1 MARTLVGRLQLVVE
15 AMGLGEAKKV
25 GNSIRDIEAAS
36 KRLSST
42 SWGVSFQRQLEK
54 VGIGA
59 KTIDDVRRSWERLE
73 RDMSSRGLS
82 KALQKSEIAA
92 WKTATLG
99 HFAGLRA
106 GMRETEA
113 EAKRMSRGIQA
124 AIKPAYM
131 LLGGYTGTYVGSM
144 AGREA
149 LIAASEGR
157 RVQAEAKYSGLS
169 EGERGRINSQSDY
182 LSGKYRLSKSQ
193 IYEVMKEASLSMPS
207 TDAALA
213 VSEDMARA
221 FLVLA
226 NMSDGESAIA
236 GLQQFNKAM
245 DNIEKVTPKEYTT
258 YLENFMKAQ
267 QVAGRDIDPT
277 AYAQAIKYARSS
289 GKVYGDDFMSKWLP
303 FLIAETGGSDAGTQ
317 IRAAFDQFIV
327 GRASKKAVDAQEQ
340 YGIRGADGQLIGGDK
355 AFTSNPIKWVKEH
368 LLPQLEKSGLDMTD
382 ETAVAKVLGEI
393 TNNRLSSDLLSR
405 IVFSY
410 DQYRRLVED
419 RMPNAAGLD
428 AAGQV
433 QGDNPFAAW
442 QGFRDSLKN
451 LSDALMPMEQI
462 SSGLNVFADT
472 INRFQQAVRDGDP
485 KVGTGLAVAGVGA
498 AGFGAWKVASA
509 IWGLITAGTNLN
521 IAAAALQAAAVAQG
535 GAGVL
540 DNVGG
545 GKGKKP
551 GAGFA
556 GWLAWAGSRA
566 PLLST
571 LFLSGDTPGGGTWR
585 DDPRSATFLANQRIA
600 ASKAGIEERG
610 RDRSLRGLADDAG
623 RAASLDAYLGG
634 YVVDA
639 ENAGE
644 KIKGALSV
652 TATPTIDLNSI
663 DAAIAK
669 AQQLLSVLRNAGAAA
684 ASTAT
689 GVDKELR
696 RSYSDYGVSP

>member
-1 MARTLVGRLQLVVE
+1 M
-15 AMGLGEAKKV
+15 
-25 GNSIRDIEAAS
+25 
-36 KRLSST
+36 
-42 SWGVSFQRQLEK
+42 
-54 VGIGA
+54 
-59 KTIDDVRRSWERLE
+59 
-73 RDMSSRGLS
+73 S

-99 HFAGLRA
+99 HFASVRA

-113 EAKRMSRGIQA
+113 EAKRIGRGIQA
-124 AIKPAYM
+124 AMKPAYL
-131 LLGGYTGTYVGSM
+131 LLGGYTGTYIGSM

-193 IYEVMKEASLSMPS
+193 IFEVMKEASLSMPS

-213 VSEDMARA
+213 VSEKMAQA
-221 FLVLA
+221 FLILSNA
-226 NMSDGESAIA
+226 MGSEGAIS
-236 GLQQFNKAM
+236 GLRQFNKAM
-245 DNIEKVTPKEYTT
+245 DNIEKVTPEEYTN

-267 QVAGRDIDPT
+267 QVAGMDIDPG

-327 GRASKKAVDAQEQ
+327 GRASKKAIKAQEE
-340 YGIRGADGQLIGGDK
+340 YGIRSSDGQLIGGDK
-355 AFTSNPIKWVKEH
+355 AFTNNPIKWVKEH
-368 LLPQLEKSGLDMTD
+368 LLPQLVKAGVDMSD
-382 ETAVAKVLGEI
+382 ETAVAKVLGEV

-405 IVFSY
+405 IVFSF
-410 DQYRRLVED
+410 DQYQRLVEQ
-419 RMPNAAGLD
+419 RLPNAAGLD

-442 QGFRDSLKN
+442 QGFKDSLKN

-485 KVGTGLAVAGVGA
+485 KVATGLAVAGVGA

-600 ASKAGIEERG
+600 ASKSGIEERE
-610 RDRSLRGLADDAG
+610 RDSSLDGAMISGGPNRAGGIHSVLNGDDAIG
-623 RAASLDAYLGG
+623 RMLAGMDALAKSSAAPT
-634 YVVDA
+634 VD
-639 ENAGE
+639 
-644 KIKGALSV
+644 SS
-652 TATPTIDLNSI
+652 SI

-669 AQQLLSVLRNAGAAA
+669 AQQLLSVLRSAANSA
-684 ASTAT
+684 ASA
-689 GVDKELR
+689 GSSVDKEMR
-696 RSYSDYGVSP
+696 RTYSDYGVTP